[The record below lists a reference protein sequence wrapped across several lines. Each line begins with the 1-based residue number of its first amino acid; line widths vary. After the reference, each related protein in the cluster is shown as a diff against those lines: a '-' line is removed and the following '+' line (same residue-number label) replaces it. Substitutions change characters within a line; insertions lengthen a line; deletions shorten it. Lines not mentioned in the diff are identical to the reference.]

1 MFFKEGLNKFTG
13 IVKHKINPALEKERL
28 NERVYSQ

>member
-13 IVKHKINPALEKERL
+13 IVKHKINPALEKKKL
-28 NERVYSQ
+28 SKRV